1 MHLQNPT
8 MKIKVTLACLF
19 ISIYSFAQPSVPFT
33 NCPTE
38 QIIVYKDG
46 TNCTEAPYNFYTID
60 LAGTIKATIGSPT
73 ASGVEINAISISNI
87 DKFVYALRYNRIGT
101 SSPCT
106 YANTHLIRMDAAGV
120 IADLGIITPPA
131 GGSITNALGAI
142 SNDGKYIFLATVGA
156 NTYVGAVTSVESLLE
171 GGTINANY
179 YPITNNCPGKSIAD
193 WAVFP
198 ADGNLYGYATY
209 PEDVLGT
216 NYMRG
221 IVMKIDLSTYT
232 YTCLGAVN
240 TTEFL
245 DPVRDNFGGVMFG
258 MDNFMYGLN
267 INTRKF
273 YKINVTTGDI
283 NYVSTFAGSGNMRA
297 DLGSCATASIVLPVK
312 LSSFSATN
320 ASCLNILKWKLEDAA
335 DVQSQTI
342 MKSIDGK
349 NFADFFTINNNYT
362 EVFTDE
368 KSNTINTYYRLKL
381 VEKNGGVNYSDI
393 KLAYN
398 ICNQVNQLKILGN
411 PAKNELVALYE
422 KNNSNPTS
430 IEILDASGKRILTNS
445 SLITYSF
452 GKINVNIESLING
465 IYFLKVTKSNGEIV
479 VERFIKN

>member
-1 MHLQNPT
+1 
-8 MKIKVTLACLF
+8 MKIKITLACLF
-19 ISIYSFAQPSVPFT
+19 ISIYSFGQPSVPFT

-87 DKFVYALRYNRIGT
+87 DKFVYALRYDRTGT

-120 IADLGIITPPA
+120 IADLGTITPPA

-193 WAVFP
+193 WAVNP
-198 ADGNLYGYATY
+198 VDGNLYGYATY
-209 PEDVLGT
+209 PENVLGT

-221 IVMKIDLSTYT
+221 SLMKIDLNTYT

-245 DPVRDNFGGVMFG
+245 DPVRDNFGGVMFA

-273 YKINVTTGDI
+273 YKIDVTTGDVSYI
-283 NYVSTFAGSGNMRA
+283 STFPGSGNMRA
-297 DLGSCATASIVLPVK
+297 DLGSCASASIVLPVK
-312 LSSFSATN
+312 LSSFTAAA
-320 ASCLNILKWKLEDAA
+320 ASCLNTLKWKLEDPA

-342 MKSIDGK
+342 MKSTDGK
-349 NFADFFTINNNYT
+349 NFTEFFTINNNST
-362 EVFTDE
+362 EIFIDD
-368 KSNTINTYYRLKL
+368 KSNAVNTYYKLKL
-381 VEKNGGVNYSDI
+381 IERNGGINFSDI

-398 ICNQVNQLKILGN
+398 KCNQTNTLKIIGN
-411 PAKNELVALYE
+411 PVKNELVALYE
-422 KNNSNPTS
+422 TNNNKPTA
-430 IEILDASGKRILTNS
+430 IEILDASGKRILQNG
-445 SLITYSF
+445 SLLTYSF
-452 GKINVNIESLING
+452 GKINANIENLLNG
-465 IYFLKVTKSNGEIV
+465 IYFLKVTESNGKIV